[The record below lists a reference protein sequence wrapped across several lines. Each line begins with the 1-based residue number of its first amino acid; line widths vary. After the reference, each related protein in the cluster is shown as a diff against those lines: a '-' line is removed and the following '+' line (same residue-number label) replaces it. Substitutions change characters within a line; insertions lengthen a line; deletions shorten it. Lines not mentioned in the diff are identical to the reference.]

1 MQKSLTIS
9 LVSLSLLL
17 VACEQARPIE
27 RPQQQTMSGSVF
39 ESETAPDSP
48 NERTPETTD
57 SLEIGIFSG
66 AALSVHA
73 TASGTILTGDPAAPH
88 RLMIFSDYDCAYCSR
103 FSATDLPWIES
114 ITLSNELTIEHIF
127 VPMSEKGEF
136 AARLS
141 VCAAEQQ
148 KFLEAHRW
156 LATHAVGT
164 VDIKKFATAVG
175 INLKKL
181 TLCTTENDLLASHRK
196 KAEEY
201 GVERVPYFVLG
212 KDSWLGLLPK
222 EELQKRMMKTLNE

>member
-17 VACEQARPIE
+17 VACERARPIE
-27 RPQQQTMSGSVF
+27 RPQTTTSGSVL
-39 ESETAPDSP
+39 EIETTLDSP

-66 AALSVHA
+66 AALSVQIS
-73 TASGTILTGDPAAPH
+73 ASGTILTGDPSSPH
-88 RLMIFSDYDCAYCSR
+88 RLMIFSDYDCAYCNR
-103 FSATDLPWIES
+103 FSLSDLPWIES
-114 ITLSNELTIEHIF
+114 RTLSKTLAIEHVF

-136 AARLS
+136 AAQLG

-148 KFLEAHRW
+148 KFPEAHRW
-156 LATHAVGT
+156 LATHAPGA

-181 TLCTTENDLLASHRK
+181 TLCTARSDLLAGHRK

-201 GVERVPYFVLG
+201 DVERVPYFVLG